1 MRQLLFAAF
10 FLYQFT
16 SIAQSVSKKPLEI
29 GETLSF
35 NSKYLKEKRVL
46 NVYLPE
52 SYSSS
57 ANETY
62 PVIYVL
68 DGSIDEDFLHM
79 AGLIQFQSYPWIN
92 KVPEAIVVGI
102 ANVDRKRD
110 FTDESSQAADKKE
123 LPTSGGSSA
132 FISFLDDEVIPLI
145 EKSYRTND
153 SSTIVGQ
160 SLGGL
165 LITEILYRHS
175 NMFDNYLIVSPS
187 LWWDDERW
195 LLSEPAYINNS
206 KSVYIAVGKEGEVM
220 ERVAQSL
227 YEKLQ
232 LMIGKDHSIHFRY
245 FDNLDHG
252 DTLHLAA
259 YHGLEEIFKFRRM

>member
-1 MRQLLFAAF
+1 MRHLLLAALLLF
-10 FLYQFT
+10 QF
-16 SIAQSVSKKPLEI
+16 SLIAQSVTKKPLEI

-35 NSKYLKEKRVL
+35 NSKYLNENRVL
-46 NVYLPE
+46 NVYLPV
-52 SYSSS
+52 SYSL
-57 ANETY
+57 NKDKTY

-79 AGLIQFQSYPWIN
+79 AGLVQFQSYPWIN

-110 FTDESSQAADKKE
+110 FTDESSQAVDKKE
-123 LPTSGGSSA
+123 IPTSGGSTA
-132 FISFLDDEVIPLI
+132 FISFLDDEVLPLI

-153 SSTIVGQ
+153 SATIVGQ

-195 LLSEPAYINNS
+195 LLSEPEYINNS
-206 KSVYIAVGKEGEVM
+206 KSIYIAVGKEGEVM

-232 LMIGKDHSIHFRY
+232 LMLGKDHSVNYRY

-252 DTLHLAA
+252 DTLHIAA
-259 YHGLEEIFKFRRM
+259 YYGLEEIFKFRRM